1 MEVSGGTAG
10 TKSTIE
16 WNSQENA
23 SEDCFVNK
31 AQVLWLSTGVVYVKS
46 AF

>member
-1 MEVSGGTAG
+1 MEVSDDTAG

-23 SEDCFVNK
+23 FEDYFVNK
-31 AQVLWLSTGVVYVKS
+31 AQVLWLSACVVYVTN